1 MAGTSG
7 EAIVKLKRVRQTGAA
22 PIQPEQALSC
32 HSLSN
37 FLCVAPDCTRGLYF
51 AHQPGRD

>member
-22 PIQPEQALSC
+22 PIQPEQALSR

-37 FLCVAPDCTRGLYF
+37 FLCAAPDGTRGLYF
-51 AHQPGRD
+51 AHERGRD